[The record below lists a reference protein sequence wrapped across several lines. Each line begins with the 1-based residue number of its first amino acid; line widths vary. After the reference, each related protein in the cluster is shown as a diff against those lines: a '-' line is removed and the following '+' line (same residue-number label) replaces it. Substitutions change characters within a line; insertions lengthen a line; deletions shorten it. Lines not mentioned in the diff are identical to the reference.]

1 MSFALVG
8 VAAAAV
14 CSGAAAV
21 LQARA
26 VHHEPPRA
34 GLDATLLIRLA
45 RRPAYLLALLL
56 VVLGFALSFLALR
69 TLPLFVVQ
77 SGRSASLAV
86 TAVLSVAVLRTRLT
100 RVETGAVLSSVAGLV
115 LLAGSAA
122 ANRSDAVPDGTRLG
136 LLVGVV
142 AVAAAAAL
150 ATRVLSP
157 APAGRVLAVLAGLAF
172 AALALGARTLRDL
185 DPPRL
190 VADPA
195 AWAMG
200 LAGLLGLLLTAQALH
215 RTPVVVVT
223 VATVATETL
232 VGSALG
238 MALCGDSPA
247 PGAGGLAVTG
257 FVLVLGGALSLARF
271 GAPEDVRALVE

>member
-1 MSFALVG
+1 MSLALIG
-8 VAAAAV
+8 VLAAAL

-26 VHHEPPRA
+26 VCLEAPRS
-34 GLDATLLIRLA
+34 GLDATLLIRLS
-45 RRPAYLLALLL
+45 RRPVYLLALLL

-86 TAVLSVAVLRTRLT
+86 TAVLSVVVLRARLT
-100 RVETGAVLSSVAGLV
+100 RIETGAVLGTVAGLV

-122 ANRSDAVPDGTRLG
+122 AERSDDVPDGTRLG

-142 AVAAAAAL
+142 ALAAAASVAV
-150 ATRVLSP
+150 RVLSRDR
-157 APAGRVLAVLAGLAF
+157 AGLVLAVLAGLAF

-185 DPPRL
+185 DP
-190 VADPA
+190 VALALDPA

-215 RTPVVVVT
+215 RTPVVVTT
-223 VATVATETL
+223 VAMVATETL

-238 MALCGDSPA
+238 MALCGDRPA
-247 PGAGGLAVTG
+247 PGGAGLAVAG
-257 FVLVLGGALSLARF
+257 FTLVLAGALTLARF
-271 GAPEDVRALVE
+271 GAPEDVRTSV

>member
-1 MSFALVG
+1 LALIGV
-8 VAAAAV
+8 VAAAL

-26 VHHEPPRA
+26 VRVEPPRA
-34 GLDATLLIRLA
+34 GLDATLMIRLV
-45 RRPAYLLALLL
+45 RRPTYLLALLL

-86 TAVLSVAVLRTRLT
+86 TAVLSVLVLRTRLT
-100 RVETGAVLSSVAGLV
+100 RVETGAVLGTVAGLV

-122 ANRSDAVPDGTRLG
+122 ADRSDTVPAGTRWG
-136 LLVGVV
+136 LLVGVI
-142 AVAAAAAL
+142 AVAAAASAGV
-150 ATRVLSP
+150 RVLSP
-157 APAGRVLAVLAGLAF
+157 ARAGLVLAVLAGLAF
-172 AALALGARTLRDL
+172 ACLALGARTLRDL
-185 DPPRL
+185 DPLDL

-200 LAGLLGLLLTAQALH
+200 LAGLLGLLLTAQALQ
-215 RTPVVVVT
+215 RTPVVVST
-223 VATVATETL
+223 VAMVATETL

-238 MALCGDSPA
+238 MVLCGDRPA
-247 PGAGGLAVTG
+247 PGGGGLAVAG
-257 FVLVLGGALSLARF
+257 FGLVLAGALTLARF
-271 GAPEDVRALVE
+271 GAPEDVRALV